1 MLFSPKK
8 YPPPPPNNKK
18 NLILFSKILPLN
30 VGDRSELAPF
40 TLFKIYDVKPWCHLL
55 AENKVKVV
63 TKISAQRSSKQGG
76 EGGRGGRGNPP
87 SRGAQVGFEQINQS
101 RRREDVLSASKYS
114 PPVTCCAIPFLPY
127 YWTQAQQRDPA
138 LSPIEDVSP
147 SLEMEAE
154 QDSMN
159 RLQVGSMIHQK
170 STSFNSM
177 TSETKGA

>member
-1 MLFSPKK
+1 M
-8 YPPPPPNNKK
+8 
-18 NLILFSKILPLN
+18 
-30 VGDRSELAPF
+30 
-40 TLFKIYDVKPWCHLL
+40 
-55 AENKVKVV
+55 V
-63 TKISAQRSSKQGG
+63 TQISAQRSSKG

-87 SRGAQVGFEQINQS
+87 SRGAQVGFEQINQG
-101 RRREDVLSASKYS
+101 RRRGGEDILSPAL
-114 PPVTCCAIPFLPY
+114 TCCAIPFPP

-170 STSFNSM
+170 APFSTAWRHSLRDIRSMILVKNNLLKNNPILDPADHNPFEPALNPCKEKLWSFSLQG
-177 TSETKGA
+177 SSPFQDWF

>member
-1 MLFSPKK
+1 M
-8 YPPPPPNNKK
+8 
-18 NLILFSKILPLN
+18 
-30 VGDRSELAPF
+30 GDRSELAPF

-55 AENKVKVV
+55 AENKGKVV
-63 TKISAQRSSKQGG
+63 TQISAQRSSKQG

-101 RRREDVLSASKYS
+101 RSRQDVLSAPKYS
-114 PPVTCCAIPFLPY
+114 PAVTCCAIPFLPY

-177 TSETKGA
+177 TSETKGAWSWSRMGSEATS